1 MQMFLEIRKQYFQL
15 INQIILELHVNR
27 FCIRKEQVWGPNA
40 RVKDA
45 YFDYIQMRLV
55 LFLVSAAFILSFG
68 LQNAS
73 LGDSMCKDGKG
84 DNQAN
89 KRCVVQD
96 DEKWR
101 SFFNMNDGDNEKK
114 ENQQETGNAL
124 IPVSSGSGFAVSFLG
139 HIVTNEHVIAGCS
152 DIKVH
157 KNGELHVSTTLSSDK
172 INDLALIKVSFKP
185 RHIFKLNIN
194 DAKLMEP
201 VFVAGFPFGNQLS
214 SSVKVTNGITS
225 SLSGIGNN
233 FSQMQITAA
242 LQPGNS
248 GGPIFNKDGNILGVA
263 VAKLALGPILEKFGT
278 IPENTNFGIKGSVL
292 KTFLKS
298 NNVQFKEGGSNTEAS
313 STMEELAT
321 AATFYLSC
329 WMTKKQLKAMQ
340 DKKVIFNHF
349 R

>member
-1 MQMFLEIRKQYFQL
+1 MNKFGIRKKTSR
-15 INQIILELHVNR
+15 H
-27 FCIRKEQVWGPNA
+27 PSA
-40 RVKDA
+40 RVKEA
-45 YFDYIQMRLV
+45 SFYNSQMRLV

-73 LGDSMCKDGKG
+73 LGDSMCKDSKR

-114 ENQQETGNAL
+114 ENQQETGNVL

-157 KNGELHVSTTLSSDK
+157 KNGELYVSTTLYSDK
-172 INDLALIKVSFKP
+172 VNDLALIKVSFKP
-185 RHIFKLNIN
+185 RHIFKLNSN
-194 DAKLMEP
+194 DAQLMEP

-248 GGPIFNKDGNILGVA
+248 GGPIFNKEGNVLGVA
-263 VAKLALGPILEKFGT
+263 VAKLALGPILEKYGT
-278 IPENTNFGIKGSVL
+278 IPENTNFGIKVSVL

-298 NNVQFKEGGSNTEAS
+298 NNVQFKEGESNKEAS

-329 WMTKKQLKAMQ
+329 WMTKKQLKAVQ